1 MSHLAAALLLVMPP
15 PRAWSCMVNLLDAHH
30 FHDFYSMDLS
40 AISMHSDVFGE
51 LLQQFMPEVCS
62 CEGVVMD
69 ALNQLGF
76 SCCVDAKSLCRGHVT
91 LMLCRWREN
100 FFSRD
105 WIVEYLYWSA

>member
-51 LLQQFMPEVCS
+51 LLQQFMPEVCC
-62 CEGVVMD
+62 CEGVVME
-69 ALNQLGF
+69 ALN
-76 SCCVDAKSLCRGHVT
+76 
-91 LMLCRWREN
+91 
-100 FFSRD
+100 
-105 WIVEYLYWSA
+105 